1 MPLRRLT
8 HLGLA
13 LAAIASG
20 LAFQRLRGRLP
31 FAVADVLGD
40 ALWALMIYWG
50 CGVLRPGVHPAVRA
64 AGALVVC
71 WAVEGSQLLHAPTLD
86 AWRATTLGH
95 LILGSGFDPRDL
107 VAYALGVFA
116 GWRLEIAA
124 RQRQR
129 QRFVALPPVVRR
141 MKSGVAERAS
151 APGPRGRRRRTRV
164 MRGQ

>member
-20 LAFQRLRGRLP
+20 LAFQRLRGGLP

-50 CGVLRPGVHPAVRA
+50 CGALRPSVHPAVRA
-64 AGALVVC
+64 AGALGGC
-71 WAVEGSQLLHAPTLD
+71 WGGGGSQLLHAPTP
-86 AWRATTLGH
+86 
-95 LILGSGFDPRDL
+95 DPRRAPTPRHLVLRSGVDPRGL

-124 RQRQR
+124 R
-129 QRFVALPPVVRR
+129 
-141 MKSGVAERAS
+141 
-151 APGPRGRRRRTRV
+151 
-164 MRGQ
+164 

>member
-13 LAAIASG
+13 LATIASG
-20 LAFQRLRGRLP
+20 LAFQWLRGGLP

-50 CGVLRPGVHPAVRA
+50 CGALRPSVHPAVRA
-64 AGALVVC
+64 TGALAVC
-71 WAVEGSQLLHAPTLD
+71 WAVEGSQLLHAPTLA

-116 GWRLEIAA
+116 GWRLELAA

-129 QRFVALPPVVRR
+129 VVAPARLPTRC
-141 MKSGVAERAS
+141 KATERTPPMPG
-151 APGPRGRRRRTRV
+151 APGPDCGDN
-164 MRGQ
+164 

>member
-107 VAYALGVFA
+107 AAYALG
-116 GWRLEIAA
+116 
-124 RQRQR
+124 
-129 QRFVALPPVVRR
+129 
-141 MKSGVAERAS
+141 KSER
-151 APGPRGRRRRTRV
+151 TH
-164 MRGQ
+164 